1 MTDRQVKF
9 HSVVISVGEMAEEFR
24 TAGILVLFGEG
35 VPEELEFV
43 SVVHRPDVT
52 TEHLA
57 PGDIV
62 AFGGEEMEI
71 LAVGDVASE
80 NFVNLGH
87 LSLKR
92 NGETTAALPGDVCT
106 TVGPIPLLGPGD
118 EITIYAAPEGSRS

>member
-1 MTDRQVKF
+1 MADRQVKF
-9 HSVVISVGEMAEEFR
+9 DSVVLSVGEMAEAFR
-24 TAGILVLFGEG
+24 AAGVLVLFGEG
-35 VPEELEFV
+35 VPEELKSV
-43 SVVHRPDVT
+43 AVVHRAHVT
-52 TEHLA
+52 TGSLA

-71 LAVGDVASE
+71 LAVGGVANE
-80 NFVNLGH
+80 NLTNLGH

-118 EITIYAAPEGSRS
+118 EITIYAATEGTRP